1 MAASGLRLHFLY
13 EGQTPLETG
22 GGILNAL
29 PVLGDA
35 PFLVV
40 NGDIWTDFDFATL
53 PREPQGQAHLVLVD
67 NPVQHPNGDYRL
79 DAQGLLHHDRAGPC
93 LTYAGIGVYRPRS
106 WPTGAR

>member
-1 MAASGLRLHFLY
+1 MGRAPAFPARRAD
-13 EGQTPLETG
+13 PLETG

-67 NPVQHPNGDYRL
+67 NPAQHPDGDYRL
-79 DAQGLLHHDRAGPC
+79 DTQGCCTMTAKVP
-93 LTYAGIGVYRPRS
+93 A
-106 WPTGAR
+106 